1 MKVRGFM
8 TIIQLEREVICFAG
22 DSGDGIQLLGERFS
36 DNSSKQGNDVM
47 TLPDYPAEIRAPAG
61 TTSGVSAFQM
71 QFASSEIFTPGDEF
85 SVLIALNAAALKS
98 KISQL
103 ACGGLVLIDVDGFN
117 NKNLELAGYQSDPL
131 TDGSLANYRV
141 IADSFTRLTVQS
153 LAELN
158 IAPKIVKRSK
168 NFFMLGIV
176 CWIYNRPME
185 PTIRWL
191 NDKFSDKPQ
200 AREANILALKSGFN
214 YADTTEIFSEC
225 YQVAPV
231 AEKHGLYRTV
241 SGNEA
246 LSLGLICAAEKL
258 KRPLF
263 LGSYPITPA
272 SDILHT
278 LSRYAHFGVT
288 TFQAED
294 EIAAACSALGA
305 SYAGGL
311 GVTSTSGP
319 GLCLKAETINLAVM
333 AELPLVVVNVQ
344 RGGPSTGLPTKT
356 EQSDLLL
363 SLYGRNGDSPLPV
376 LAAASPAD
384 CFEMALE
391 ASRIATT
398 FMTPVILLSDGY
410 LANGSE
416 SWLIPNPD
424 DITLSPK
431 PSHSDSTPFQP
442 YMRDEVYL
450 SREWVTPGTQNKM
463 HRIGGLEKQ
472 SITGEPSHD
481 PENHQRMTEER
492 AHKISNIQHF
502 IPKQSLVGHLQDSVL
517 VISWGGT
524 QGTIA
529 TAISQLRKQ
538 GASVAHVHIQY
549 LNPFPANLADIISQY
564 EHIIVFEL
572 NNQQLVNVIRAQFS
586 TDAHSI
592 TQVKGLPFKVQD
604 VIDSIQHYQE
614 EIKHED

>member
-1 MKVRGFM
+1 M
-8 TIIQLEREVICFAG
+8 TIIQLKREVICFAG

-71 QFASSEIFTPGDEF
+71 QFASTEIYTPGDDF
-85 SVLIALNAAALKS
+85 SVLIALNAAALKT

-103 ACGGLVLIDVDGFN
+103 VEGGLVFIDLDGFN
-117 NKNLELAGYQSDPL
+117 KKNLELAGYESNPL
-131 TDGSLANYRV
+131 SDGSLANYRV
-141 IADSFTRLTVQS
+141 ISDSFTRLTVQS
-153 LAELN
+153 LSELN
-158 IAPKIVKRSK
+158 IAPKVVKRSK

-176 CWIYNRPME
+176 LWIYSRPIE
-185 PTIRWL
+185 PTIEWL
-191 NDKFSDKPQ
+191 NNKFADNSQ
-200 AREANILALKSGFN
+200 VREANTLAIKSGFN
-214 YADTTEIFSEC
+214 YAETTEIFSDC
-225 YQVAPV
+225 FQVAPV
-231 AEKHGLYRTV
+231 ADKTGLYRTV

-258 KRPLF
+258 QRQLF

-278 LSRYAHFGVT
+278 LSTYQHFGVT

-333 AELPLVVVNVQ
+333 AELPMVVINVQ

-376 LAAASPAD
+376 LAPASPAD
-384 CFEMALE
+384 CFDMAIE
-391 ASRIATT
+391 ACRIATT

-410 LANGSE
+410 LANGPE
-416 SWLIPNPD
+416 SWLVPNPD
-424 DITLSPK
+424 EIKLTAEAAKANISP
-431 PSHSDSTPFQP
+431 FYP
-442 YMRDEVYL
+442 YARDDVYY
-450 SREWVTPGTQNKM
+450 SREWVTPGTKEKM

-472 SITGEPSHD
+472 AITGNPSHD
-481 PENHQRMTEER
+481 PENHQRMTDER
-492 AHKISNIQHF
+492 AK
-502 IPKQSLVGHLQDSVL
+502 K
-517 VISWGGT
+517 
-524 QGTIA
+524 
-529 TAISQLRKQ
+529 
-538 GASVAHVHIQY
+538 
-549 LNPFPANLADIISQY
+549 
-564 EHIIVFEL
+564 
-572 NNQQLVNVIRAQFS
+572 
-586 TDAHSI
+586 
-592 TQVKGLPFKVQD
+592 
-604 VIDSIQHYQE
+604 
-614 EIKHED
+614 